1 MYPAGGTYIIYF
13 VKYFMQF
20 SNIPLDT
27 ALQLTKQTLV
37 YLHGGRK
44 SKLSIIICFN
54 KIPIKNSAVFLKL
67 YSKQYPKCIIL
78 FFS

>member
-13 VKYFMQF
+13 KYFMQF

-37 YLHGGRK
+37 YLYGGRR

-54 KIPIKNSAVFLKL
+54 EIPL
-67 YSKQYPKCIIL
+67 Y
-78 FFS
+78 